1 MRSAFQL
8 FGLSPS
14 NTSANTSAYAS
25 WSQLALRLMVG
36 YGFIW
41 HGYAKLGNPA
51 GFANVLHNLGV
62 PQPHLMAWLTIL
74 AEVGG
79 GLAVLLGIGIR
90 WASIPMLA
98 VLIVAMVTVHG
109 PYGFSAVKL
118 VSVTPDGI
126 KFGPPGIETN
136 LLYGACLIALVLGG
150 PGPYALGKLLRK
162 PAALTH
168 E

>member
-1 MRSAFQL
+1 MRSTFQL
-8 FGLSPS
+8 LGMPRAGSVA
-14 NTSANTSAYAS
+14 NSALLAS

-62 PQPHLMAWLTIL
+62 PGPHLMSWLTIL
-74 AEVGG
+74 AEIGG

-118 VSVTPDGI
+118 VAVTPEGI

-150 PGPYALGKLLRK
+150 PGPYALGTLLRR
-162 PAALTH
+162 PVGN
-168 E
+168 

>member
-1 MRSAFQL
+1 MRSTFGIFGMPQSEAFAKV
-8 FGLSPS
+8 SP
-14 NTSANTSAYAS
+14 YAS

-41 HGYAKLGNPA
+41 HGYSKLGNPA

-62 PQPHLMAWLTIL
+62 PGPHLMTWLTIL
-74 AEVGG
+74 AEIGG
-79 GLAVLLGIGIR
+79 GLAVLLGVGIR
-90 WASIPMLA
+90 WACVPMLA
-98 VLIVAMVTVHG
+98 VLIVAMITVHG

-150 PGPYALGKLLRK
+150 PGPYALGTLPRK
-162 PAALTH
+162 PVRT
-168 E
+168 